1 MKHVLSTYATYRQ
14 YRRQRLTNAWWLAGM
29 PGAMDKL
36 VGATLKVV
44 FVGLCL
50 YLMSDYANSA
60 AATARQDQATTVERQ
75 NAEMDAMKR
84 IIAAC
89 MGDKEGALYIGD
101 ELHLCKAV
109 PTGVK
114 R

>member
-1 MKHVLSTYATYRQ
+1 MSILNTLKVYRQ

-29 PGAMDKL
+29 PNVMDKL
-36 VGATLKVV
+36 VGAAIKIGFVV
-44 FVGLCL
+44 MCL

-60 AATARQDQATTVERQ
+60 AATARLDQAATVERQ
-75 NAEMDAMKR
+75 NAEMSAMKR

-101 ELHLCKAV
+101 ELHLCRAV
-109 PTGVK
+109 PIGIK